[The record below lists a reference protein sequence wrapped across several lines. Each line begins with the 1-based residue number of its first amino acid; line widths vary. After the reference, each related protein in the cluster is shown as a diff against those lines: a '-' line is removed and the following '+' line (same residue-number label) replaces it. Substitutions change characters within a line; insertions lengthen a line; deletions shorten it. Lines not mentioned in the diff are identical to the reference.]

1 MENPT
6 VKRIAVTPP
15 LKPLCAPLD
24 ADQGFAREI
33 SERVA
38 RHNAAPWER
47 LGLVYLEEYAA
58 VPERPKS
65 DILVNNLTQQ
75 IIFRVF
81 LTNRSH
87 RSSEWDQ
94 AGFALLK
101 KIFRRIAKARE
112 SSAWRGNTVF
122 SYGTERGAVYLKA
135 LDTALRSFLNRAEE
149 NEGSG
154 VFSEISGERLKRTL
168 TRVLRGISENTQPN
182 SPIAVRIERQRKALL
197 KILSFRSGDPIPKR
211 PVVSETP
218 KKVIAALSELIGG
231 DTARKVYADG
241 LSPLFPERVGGPD
254 SFLRRYNRIGY
265 GLFSENAANRF
276 TTLIKSVREGRT
288 AIPGSDFWSV
298 EGNPGLGRVSPAFRE
313 SAENIF
319 SSVLSHENGAGNVT
333 VRNPSEN
340 VFPAYHEAAAGTY
353 DEKNGRGNRGAEKE
367 KSVLGT
373 VSRFVNQPNA
383 FVRERESAARR
394 IEVLSVENTRDGSLF
409 RGSLGSRLDSR
420 TLEELNKMI
429 RRAYSPNESGN
440 ASPELVHTGETVFRT
455 VENEG
460 RAVMRD
466 PSAETG
472 GDRTSGGYDRQL
484 PPIEYK
490 RNPSREQAEFMPQKR
505 PKIITRRQTQTGA
518 PAITGRLENFS
529 REEINRLAD
538 KIYAQIETRVLRERR
553 RVGM

>member
-33 SERVA
+33 SERGA

-81 LTNRSH
+81 LTNRSR

-182 SPIAVRIERQRKALL
+182 SPIAVRVERQRKALL

-218 KKVIAALSELIGG
+218 KKVITALSELIRG
-231 DTARKVYADG
+231 DTVRKVYADG
-241 LSPLFPERVGGPD
+241 IATLFPERVGGPD

-276 TTLIKSVREGRT
+276 TALIKSVREGRT
-288 AIPGSDFWSV
+288 AISGAGSDFGSGEIAPRV
-298 EGNPGLGRVSPAFRE
+298 GRVFPAFRE
-313 SAENIF
+313 FAENIF
-319 SSVLSHENGAGNVT
+319 SSVLYHENGAGNVT
-333 VRNPSEN
+333 VSNPSEN
-340 VFPAYHEAAAGTY
+340 VFSVYHEAAAGTY

-383 FVRERESAARR
+383 LVRERESAARR
-394 IEVLSVENTRDGSLF
+394 IEVLFGEHTRDVPLL

-440 ASPELVHTGETVFRT
+440 ASPELVHTGETVLRS
-455 VENEG
+455 VENGG

-466 PSAETG
+466 PSAE
-472 GDRTSGGYDRQL
+472 TSGGYDRQL

-490 RNPSREQAEFMPQKR
+490 RNPSLEQTEFTSQKR